1 MFPTG
6 LAYVGEPTMN
16 TVPDASNHGAPY
28 AVLVVDDDPAILD
41 VVKRA
46 LEREGLEVATAGSGR
61 EALAWI
67 NDHGLPHLAVVDIK
81 MPGMDG
87 LELSRRMQLS
97 SDVPV
102 VLLTAVDDE
111 HTVVDAFEKLAED
124 YVTKP
129 FNPRELAA
137 RVKRVLRRMGDFAYA
152 RAPVLEIDE
161 RLRVDLV
168 HRVVTVEGRETSLTP
183 TEAKLLHILIRS
195 TRRTVTTDHLLRR
208 VWPLEEVFEDTLR
221 VHMHRLRQKI
231 EPDPA
236 HPSYLVTQRG
246 LGYCFLPAE

>member
-1 MFPTG
+1 M
-6 LAYVGEPTMN
+6 VMQ
-16 TVPDASNHGAPY
+16 DASNGVHEGAPH
-28 AVLVVDDDPAILD
+28 AVLVVDDDPSILTI
-41 VVKRA
+41 VRQA
-46 LEREGLEVATAGSGR
+46 LEREGLAVATVSSGA

-67 NDHGLPHLAVVDIK
+67 DTHGLPHLAVVDIK
-81 MPGMDG
+81 MPKMDG
-87 LELSRRMQLS
+87 LTLSRRIQRA

-111 HTVVDAFEKLAED
+111 HTVVEAFDELAED
-124 YVTKP
+124 YVIKP

-161 RLRVDLV
+161 RLQVDLV
-168 HRVVTVEGRETSLTP
+168 HRVVVVEGRKTSLTP

-195 TRRTVTTDHLLRR
+195 ARRTVTTDHLLRR

-231 EPDPA
+231 EPDPSR
-236 HPSYLVTQRG
+236 PRYLVTQRG
-246 LGYCFLPAE
+246 LGYCFQPSE